1 MVVIGK
7 GVVVWM
13 LHGMVDGP
21 VVVAK
26 MEEGDGVRW
35 WDEGG

>member
-1 MVVIGK
+1 
-7 GVVVWM
+7 VVV
-13 LHGMVDGP
+13 GMVDGRP
-21 VVVAK
+21 VGVVG